1 MRINTPLLISL
12 GWFVLTH
19 PCSTLVAMVSIGR
32 LSELEKDLEI
42 LLLRQQ
48 VSI

>member
-1 MRINTPLLISL
+1 M

-32 LSELEKDLEI
+32 LSELEKDL
-42 LLLRQQ
+42 
-48 VSI
+48 

>member
-1 MRINTPLLISL
+1 MV
-12 GWFVLTH
+12 WFVLTH
-19 PCSTLVAMVSIGR
+19 PCSTLVALIYIVR

-42 LLLRQQ
+42 LLLPQQ

>member
-1 MRINTPLLISL
+1 M

-19 PCSTLVAMVSIGR
+19 LFSTLVVMISIGR
-32 LSELEKDLEI
+32 LSELEKDLDI
-42 LLLRQQ
+42 LLIRQP